1 MKKTLGIFFAVAL
14 LLCQIAWADQPTTVL
29 TETRT
34 AGGVALDVPVLD
46 GVNNETFQQSANQL
60 LSEAAQ
66 DTARKTGRQGK
77 VTYEVTLNRPSLVS
91 ILFKGTNGGHAY
103 YRALNIDLTT
113 GREFTPDTFFFN
125 NDARKALLGA
135 KTENTLF
142 TEEGIA
148 LSAKNGAP
156 YDRLYSYGQL
166 MPMARIGEIGRLL
179 TVWKLTES
187 SNGNTLTVRPGSL
200 LAIKLSANPSTGFQ
214 WVPVIT
220 GGVDKGLTK
229 VGSTFAIP
237 HDTPEGQ
244 TGTPG
249 TEVQFYTAQQP
260 GTYTLKLS
268 YERPW
273 EKMSAFR
280 TCLVTVI
287 VK

>member
-14 LLCQIAWADQPTTVL
+14 LVCQIAWADQPTTVL

-166 MPMARIGEIGRLL
+166 MPMARIGDIGRLL

-187 SNGNTLTVRPGSL
+187 SNGKTLTVRPGSL

-229 VGSTFAIP
+229 VCHPSRYAGRTDGNAGNGSAVLYGAAARNLYAEAVLRAALGKNERVS
-237 HDTPEGQ
+237 H
-244 TGTPG
+244 
-249 TEVQFYTAQQP
+249 
-260 GTYTLKLS
+260 LS
-268 YERPW
+268 DHGYR
-273 EKMSAFR
+273 KIIKR
-280 TCLVTVI
+280 
-287 VK
+287 